1 MSTDQLLKAVEQ
13 LPERDLDKFVDR
25 VVALRAERRSK
36 APRLSEAESELFLQI
51 NRGLPSEK
59 QKRLEELTARLK
71 DERLSPAEH
80 QELIALTDEIERL
93 NLERLES
100 LVELARLRSVPL
112 ETLMKQLGI
121 ATPAYE

>member
-1 MSTDQLLKAVEQ
+1 
-13 LPERDLDKFVDR
+13 
-25 VVALRAERRSK
+25 
-36 APRLSEAESELFLQI
+36 LFLQI